1 MTNSLTSW
9 WNVQLTR
16 MVFSLYSTL
25 CPRSCKLYGSDILIK
40 SNCRMGI
47 SSAVTR
53 LKEVFKD
60 HQELNLGFG
69 TFLSSDYNKTTLQR
83 KKEKPVTI
91 IKAYSFAKK
100 VKVKIYT
107 TFSYVLINTCFCST
121 FIFFYV
127 SLLNF
132 FLFLFARQ
140 GLRAMMFMYIK
151 HFYTI

>member
-9 WNVQLTR
+9 RNVQLTR

-53 LKEVFKD
+53 LKEVFKG

-132 FLFLFARQ
+132 FYFYLQ
-140 GLRAMMFMYIK
+140 GK
-151 HFYTI
+151 V

>member
-1 MTNSLTSW
+1 
-9 WNVQLTR
+9 
-16 MVFSLYSTL
+16 
-25 CPRSCKLYGSDILIK
+25 
-40 SNCRMGI
+40 MGI

-100 VKVKIYT
+100 VKARFKGNDVHVHKAFLHNLNMYT
-107 TFSYVLINTCFCST
+107 SRSKSIIDVYHRFGILFWDHPDLLVELNCFLPASSKGPVREGGIAIVDEMLHSKDLQTGRSYQNNANL
-121 FIFFYV
+121 FIH
-127 SLLNF
+127 NNN
-132 FLFLFARQ
+132 R
-140 GLRAMMFMYIK
+140 
-151 HFYTI
+151 